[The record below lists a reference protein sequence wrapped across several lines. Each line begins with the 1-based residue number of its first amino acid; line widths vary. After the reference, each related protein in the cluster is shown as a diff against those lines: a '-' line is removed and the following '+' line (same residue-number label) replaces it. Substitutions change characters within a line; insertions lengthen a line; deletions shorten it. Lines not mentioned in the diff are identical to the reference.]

1 MKKLLP
7 ILFFVMAAVVAGS
20 CTQKPVASGKTAAE
34 ILGSPEYQAISYGG
48 YRDVTRDVQPTIP
61 QLKED
66 MKILSAMG
74 IKLLRTYNVHLDE
87 AANLLEAISQMKKR
101 IPALRCM

>member
-1 MKKLLP
+1 MKKFLP
-7 ILFFVMAAVVAGS
+7 FLIFAMAALLALS
-20 CTQKPVASGKTAAE
+20 CNQRPAATGKTAAD
-34 ILGSPEYQAISYGG
+34 ILGSPDYQAISYGG
-48 YRDVTRDVQPTIP
+48 YRDTTRDIQPTIP

-87 AANLLEAISQMKKR
+87 AANLLETIR
-101 IPALRCM
+101 PAS